1 MGSALLNVL
10 SRKFNLASNSAFI
23 GSLFELTGGNDPNLG
38 FATTA
43 GIALVSVPLGVFL
56 FYASILKATAETEE
70 DDRDYMK
77 KP

>member
-1 MGSALLNVL
+1 M
-10 SRKFNLASNSAFI
+10 
-23 GSLFELTGGNDPNLG
+23 FELTGGNGEPNLG

-43 GIALVSVPLGVFL
+43 GIALVSVPLGLFL

-77 KP
+77 GGPR